1 MSGIEKVERVNE
13 GENADDRSAGYDL
26 GVLVVHGIGDQKQ
39 GATLTTWVNAI
50 TEWLD
55 HRGRATSVRRARLRP
70 ADGPAHVE
78 VSVDTARTPSRD
90 QK

>member
-1 MSGIEKVERVNE
+1 MNE